1 MNGCIR
7 KKKLLS
13 QVIAQLLWHPF
24 VLCTCGL
31 NLIFYTPT
39 IYHLNKKSIEKISMT
54 ELMTRLTY
62 IVFWLIFSSI
72 YGMENAASNYASQ
85 VLFCGS
91 GQEACCFAK
100 RVATLFCLFCM
111 FFG

>member
-1 MNGCIR
+1 M
-7 KKKLLS
+7 
-13 QVIAQLLWHPF
+13 IAQLLWHSF
-24 VLCTCGL
+24 VLRTFGL
-31 NLIFYTPT
+31 NLIFHTLT
-39 IYHLNKKSIEKISMT
+39 IYHLNKKKSIEKISMT

-100 RVATLFCLFCM
+100 KVATLFCLLCM
-111 FFG
+111 FFH

>member
-1 MNGCIR
+1 M
-7 KKKLLS
+7 
-13 QVIAQLLWHPF
+13 IAQLLWNSF
-24 VLCTCGL
+24 VLWTCGL
-31 NLIFYTPT
+31 NLIFHTPT
-39 IYHLNKKSIEKISMT
+39 IYHLKKKKCIEKISMI

-62 IVFWLIFSSI
+62 MVFWPVFSSI
-72 YGMENAASNYASQ
+72 YGMEDAASNYASQ
-85 VLFCGS
+85 VWFSGS